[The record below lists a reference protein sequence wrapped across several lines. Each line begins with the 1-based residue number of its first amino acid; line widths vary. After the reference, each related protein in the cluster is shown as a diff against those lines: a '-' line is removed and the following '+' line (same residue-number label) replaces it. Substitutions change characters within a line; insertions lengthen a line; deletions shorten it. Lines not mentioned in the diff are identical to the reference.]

1 MEKRKAIVDL
11 QQIDLLEQK
20 IVKATELIRSLRRER
35 DAAVSQAGESAAEL
49 VRLQKESAAELVRLQ
64 KESAGFHDERI
75 ELREATEQIE
85 ALQQERQTVRGKVQ
99 RMLEMMSYL
108 DETPTEAHR
117 DH

>member
-35 DAAVSQAGESAAEL
+35 DAAVSQAG
-49 VRLQKESAAELVRLQ
+49 ESAAELVRLQ